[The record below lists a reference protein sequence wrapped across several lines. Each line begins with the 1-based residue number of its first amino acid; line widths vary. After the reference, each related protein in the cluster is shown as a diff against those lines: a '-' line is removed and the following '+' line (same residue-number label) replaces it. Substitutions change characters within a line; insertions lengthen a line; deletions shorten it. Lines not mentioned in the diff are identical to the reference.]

1 MFLHVVED
9 GGTAM
14 ARPRESESMTRH
26 TFVDRAVIVLV
37 ALLTGT
43 PVFAQIDLA
52 GMWNSPHHQDWMQ
65 RDPGSNPVDYLAL
78 PLNDAGRE
86 KALLYNYSQTAQMAH
101 QCAYYTPFYAV
112 IGVSGLKIWPETDS
126 VAGNKIVAWRMSGFN
141 FDVIT
146 IWVDG
151 RPHPPNTAFHPY
163 SGFTTGV
170 WQGDVLV
177 TYTTH
182 MKAGFI
188 RRNGAPSSDRA
199 TMRQFIVRHGDLLTI
214 TSMLEDPVYLTEPYV
229 VSRSFQLDPRANI
242 RTTQGACEPISEVP
256 DLDLTGVVPRHLPGR
271 NPFVNELSQIY
282 NIPVEAVLGGADTMY
297 PEYRKSL
304 RDAYVRPEKCVRYC
318 GQNAPG
324 LHMIT
329 DGTGRP
335 QP

>member
-1 MFLHVVED
+1 
-9 GGTAM
+9 
-14 ARPRESESMTRH
+14 MTIKQ
-26 TFVDRAVIVLV
+26 TFVVPLFVMLASLPS
-37 ALLTGT
+37 T
-43 PVFAQIDLA
+43 PASAQIDLA

-101 QCAYYTPFYAV
+101 QCAYYTPFYIA
-112 IGVSGLKIWPETDS
+112 IGVSGLKIWPETDA
-126 VAGNKIVAWRMSGFN
+126 VAGNKIVAWKLSGFN

-146 IWVDG
+146 VWMDG
-151 RPHPPNTAFHPY
+151 RPHPSQTAFHPY
-163 SGFTTGV
+163 SGFTTGT

-177 TYTTH
+177 THTTH
-182 MKAGFI
+182 MKAGFL

-199 TMRQFIVRHGDLLTI
+199 TMTQFIVRHGDLLTI
-214 TSMLEDPVYLTEPYV
+214 TSMLEDPVYLSEPYV

-242 RTTQGACEPISEVP
+242 RTTQGACEPITEVAN
-256 DLDLTGVVPRHLPGR
+256 LDVTGVVPRHLPGR
-271 NPFVNELSQIY
+271 NPFVEELPKIY
-282 NIPVEAVLGGADTMY
+282 NIPVEAVLGGANTMY
-297 PEYRKSL
+297 PEYRKTL
-304 RDAYVRPEKCVRYC
+304 RSAYVRPEKCVRYC

-324 LHMIT
+324 LYLIT

>member
-1 MFLHVVED
+1 
-9 GGTAM
+9 
-14 ARPRESESMTRH
+14 MTVQSLLVRSLILL
-26 TFVDRAVIVLV
+26 AV
-37 ALLTGT
+37 ALT
-43 PVFAQIDLA
+43 PRTALAQIDLA

-86 KALLYNYSQTAQMAH
+86 KALLYHYSQTAQMPH
-101 QCAYYTPFYAV
+101 QCAYYTPFYSM
-112 IGVSGLKIWPETDS
+112 IGVSGLKIWPETDP
-126 VAGNKIVAWRMSGFN
+126 VAGNKIVAWKMSGFN

-151 RPHPPNTAFHPY
+151 RPHPPKSAFHPY

-170 WQGDVLV
+170 WHGDALV

-182 MKAGFI
+182 MKAGFM
-188 RRNGAPSSDRA
+188 RRNGAPSSDLA
-199 TMRQFIVRHGDLLTI
+199 TMRQFIVRHGDILTM
-214 TSMLEDPVYLTEPYV
+214 TAVLEDPVYLSEPYV
-229 VSRSFQLDPRANI
+229 VSRTYQLDPRANI
-242 RTTQGACEPISEVP
+242 RNTQGACEPISEVP
-256 DLDLTGVVPRHLPGR
+256 DLDERGVVPHHLPGK
-271 NPFVNELSQIY
+271 NPFANEMTEIY
-282 NIPVEAVLGGADTMY
+282 NIPLDAVLGGADTMY
-297 PEYRKSL
+297 PEYRKKL
-304 RDAYVRPEKCVRYC
+304 RPAYVRPEKCLRYC